1 MDILR
6 RIAYY
11 MDPASGNL
19 TSQSQSAQRAI
30 VLLNDSYDEINRLTA
45 ELAEA
50 RELLQ
55 RVWNDEREWIGGR
68 LCFAIEAAI
77 GAGKGE

>member
-1 MDILR
+1 MSECIHGYLDR
-6 RIAYY
+6 QCPYC
-11 MDPASGNL
+11 
-19 TSQSQSAQRAI
+19 
-30 VLLNDSYDEINRLTA
+30 EIDRLTA